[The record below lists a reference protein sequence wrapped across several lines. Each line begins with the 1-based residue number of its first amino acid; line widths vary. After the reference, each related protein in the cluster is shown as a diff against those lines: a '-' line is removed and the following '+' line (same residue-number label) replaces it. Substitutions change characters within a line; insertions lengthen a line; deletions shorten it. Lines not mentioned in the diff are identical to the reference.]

1 MPRSARWW
9 APSGGGR
16 GARGRD
22 KQSAG
27 AGKARRKPKK
37 NRALRIFFATDVH
50 GSDVCFRK
58 FLAAAKVYEADVVLL
73 GGDFAG
79 KGLVPVLRD
88 GGELRAEIDG
98 KEVSVPADGWDQLAA
113 DINRRGFYAA
123 QMEPGELGELR
134 NDAAALDRKFRSEIA
149 AQAERWCRLAAERLD
164 PRVRCIITP
173 GNDDP
178 VDADPVYAAD
188 DRVEFPSG
196 AVCDL
201 GPVAMASLG
210 VVPFTPWSTERECS
224 EEDLAKLIA
233 EMVESLPEGRECIL
247 NFHCP
252 PYATGLDDAPELD
265 TTLKPVI
272 RGGRPS
278 IVPVGSRAVRDAI
291 KKYQPPVSLHGHIH
305 ESRGVQRL
313 GRTLCVNPGSDYSSG
328 VLRGAVVDIAE
339 DGTCLDFLLTT
350 G

>member
-1 MPRSARWW
+1 MLKSL
-9 APSGGGR
+9 
-16 GARGRD
+16 
-22 KQSAG
+22 
-27 AGKARRKPKK
+27 RKPKK
-37 NRALRIFFATDVH
+37 QRALRIFFATDVH

-58 FLAAAKVYEADVVLL
+58 FLAAAKVYEADVLLL

-88 GGELRAEIDG
+88 GDGSLRAEIDG
-98 KEVSVPADGWDQLAA
+98 KEVSVPAGEGGRLAA
-113 DINRRGFYAA
+113 DINRKGFYSAE
-123 QMEPGELGELR
+123 MEPEELGELR
-134 NDAAALDRKFRSEIA
+134 QDPIAVDRKFRSEIA

-164 PRVRCIITP
+164 PAVRCIITP

-188 DRVEFPSG
+188 KRVEFPSG
-196 AVCDL
+196 IVCDL
-201 GPVAMASLG
+201 GPVDMASLG
-210 VVPFTPWSTERECS
+210 FVPFTPWSTERECS
-224 EEDLAKLIA
+224 EEDLAKLIS
-233 EMVESLPEGRECIL
+233 ELVESLPESRQLIM

-265 TTLKPVI
+265 ATLKPVI

-278 IVPVGSRAVRDAI
+278 IVPVGSHAVRDAI

-305 ESRGVQRL
+305 ESRGVQRV

-339 DGTCLDFLLTT
+339 DGSCLDFLLTT

>member
-1 MPRSARWW
+1 MLKSL
-9 APSGGGR
+9 
-16 GARGRD
+16 
-22 KQSAG
+22 
-27 AGKARRKPKK
+27 RKPKK

-58 FLAAAKVYEADVVLL
+58 FLAAAKVYEADVLLL

-88 GGELRAEIDG
+88 GDGSLRAEIDG
-98 KEVSVPADGWDQLAA
+98 KEVSVPAGEGGRLAA
-113 DINRRGFYAA
+113 DINRKGFYSAE
-123 QMEPGELGELR
+123 MEPEELGELR
-134 NDAAALDRKFRSEIA
+134 QDPIAVDRKFRSEIA

-164 PRVRCIITP
+164 PAVRCIITP

-188 DRVEFPSG
+188 KRVEFPSG
-196 AVCDL
+196 IVCDL

-210 VVPFTPWSTERECS
+210 FVPFTPWSTERECS
-224 EEDLAKLIA
+224 EEDLAKLIT
-233 EMVESLPEGRECIL
+233 ELVESLPDGRQCIM

-265 TTLKPVI
+265 ATLKPVI

-278 IVPVGSRAVRDAI
+278 IVPVGSHAVRDAI

>member
-1 MPRSARWW
+1 MLRSL
-9 APSGGGR
+9 
-16 GARGRD
+16 
-22 KQSAG
+22 
-27 AGKARRKPKK
+27 RKPKK
-37 NRALRIFFATDVH
+37 KPALRIFFATDLH

-58 FLAAAKVYEADVVLL
+58 FLAAAKVYEANVLLL

-88 GGELRAEIDG
+88 GGGSLRAEIDG
-98 KEVSVPADGWDQLAA
+98 NQLTVPAEGWDKLAA

-123 QMEPGELGELR
+123 QLEPEELAELR
-134 NDAAALDRKFRSEIA
+134 ADAAALDRLFRGEIA
-149 AQAERWCRLAAERLD
+149 AQAARWCKLAADRLD
-164 PRVRCIITP
+164 PAVRCVITP

-188 DRVEFPSG
+188 ERVEFPS
-196 AVCDL
+196 ATVCDL

-224 EEDLAKLIA
+224 EEDLAKLIS
-233 EMVESLPEGRECIL
+233 ELMDSLPAGRQCIM

-252 PYATGLDDAPELD
+252 PYGTGLDDAPELD
-265 TTLKPVI
+265 ATLKPVI

-278 IVPVGSRAVRDAI
+278 IVPVGSHAVRNAI

-313 GRTLCVNPGSDYSSG
+313 GRTLCLNPGSDYSSG

-339 DGTCLDFLLTT
+339 DGSCLDFLLTT

>member
-1 MPRSARWW
+1 M
-9 APSGGGR
+9 R
-16 GARGRD
+16 GAFRKSK
-22 KQSAG
+22 KQ
-27 AGKARRKPKK
+27 
-37 NRALRIFFATDVH
+37 RALRIFFTTDVH

-58 FLAAAKVYEADVVLL
+58 FLAAAKVYQPDILLL

-79 KGLVPVLRD
+79 KGLVPVLRTD
-88 GGELRAEIDG
+88 GILRAQIDG
-98 KEVSVPADGWDQLAA
+98 HKVSVPAAEWDRLAA
-113 DINRRGFYAA
+113 DINKRGFYAA
-123 QMEPGELGELR
+123 QLDAAELAGLQQ
-134 NDAAALDRKFRSEIA
+134 DPAALDRLFRSEIA
-149 AQAERWCRLAAERLD
+149 AQAQRWCALAAERLD
-164 PRVRCIITP
+164 PAVRCIITP

-188 DRVEFPSG
+188 ERVEFPESR
-196 AVCDL
+196 VCDL

-210 VVPFTPWSTERECS
+210 VVPYTPWSTERECS
-224 EEDLAKLIA
+224 EEELAKRISELLD
-233 EMVESLPEGRECIL
+233 SLPEGRQAIM

-252 PYATGLDDAPELD
+252 PYGTGLDDAPELD
-265 TTLKPVI
+265 ATLKPVI

-278 IVPVGSRAVRDAI
+278 IVPVGSHAVREAI
-291 KKYQPPVSLHGHIH
+291 KRYQPVVSLHGHIH
-305 ESRGVQRL
+305 ESRGVQKI

>member
-1 MPRSARWW
+1 M
-9 APSGGGR
+9 R
-16 GARGRD
+16 GAFRKSK
-22 KQSAG
+22 KQ
-27 AGKARRKPKK
+27 
-37 NRALRIFFATDVH
+37 RALRIFFTTDVH

-58 FLAAAKVYEADVVLL
+58 FLAAAKVYQPDILLL

-79 KGLVPVLRD
+79 KGLVPVLRTD
-88 GGELRAEIDG
+88 GALRAQIEG
-98 KEVSVPADGWDQLAA
+98 HEVSVPAAEWDRLAA
-113 DINRRGFYAA
+113 DINKRGFYAA
-123 QMEPGELGELR
+123 QLDAAELAALQQ
-134 NDAAALDRKFRSEIA
+134 DPAALDRLFRSQIA
-149 AQAERWCRLAAERLD
+149 AQAQRWCALAAERLD
-164 PRVRCIITP
+164 PVVRCIITP

-188 DRVEFPSG
+188 GRVEFPESR
-196 AVCDL
+196 VCDL

-210 VVPFTPWSTERECS
+210 VVPYTPWSTERECS
-224 EEDLAKLIA
+224 EEELAKRISELLD
-233 EMVESLPEGRECIL
+233 SLPDGRQAIM

-252 PYATGLDDAPELD
+252 PYGTGLDDAPELD
-265 TTLKPVI
+265 ATLKPVI

-278 IVPVGSRAVRDAI
+278 IVPVGSHAVRDAI
-291 KKYQPPVSLHGHIH
+291 KHYQPVVSLHGHIH
-305 ESRGVQRL
+305 ESRGVQKI

>member
-1 MPRSARWW
+1 MPVF
-9 APSGGGR
+9 GR
-16 GARGRD
+16 PRG
-22 KQSAG
+22 
-27 AGKARRKPKK
+27 KK
-37 NRALRIFFATDVH
+37 KRALRIFFATDLH

-58 FLAAAKVYEADVVLL
+58 FLAAGKVYEADVVLL

-79 KGLVPVLRD
+79 KGLVPVLREN
-88 GGELRAEIDG
+88 GSLRAEVEG
-98 KEVSVPADGWDQLAA
+98 NEVTVDAAEWDQLAA
-113 DINRRGFYAA
+113 DINQRGFYAA
-123 QMEPGELGELR
+123 QLDGDELAGLREDPG
-134 NDAAALDRKFRSEIA
+134 ALDRLFRSQIA
-149 AQAERWCRLAAERLD
+149 AQAERWCQLAAERLD
-164 PRVRCIITP
+164 PAVRCIITP

-188 DRVEFPSG
+188 ERVEFPSG

-224 EEDLAKLIA
+224 EEDLAKKISELLDP
-233 EMVESLPEGRECIL
+233 LPEGRPCIM

-265 TTLKPVI
+265 ATLKPVI

-278 IVPVGSRAVRDAI
+278 IVPVGSHAIRDAI
-291 KKYQPPVSLHGHIH
+291 KRYQPPVSLHGHIH
-305 ESRGVQRL
+305 ESRGVQKI

-328 VLRGAVVDIAE
+328 VLRGAVLDLAE

>member
-1 MPRSARWW
+1 MLKSARGW
-9 APSGGGR
+9 AR
-16 GARGRD
+16 
-22 KQSAG
+22 SAG
-27 AGKARRKPKK
+27 AGKAPRKPKK
-37 NRALRIFFATDVH
+37 KRALRVFFATDVH

-58 FLAAAKVYEADVVLL
+58 FLAAARVYEADVLLL

-79 KGLVPVLRD
+79 KGLVPVLRNGD
-88 GGELRAEIDG
+88 GSLRTEIDG
-98 KEVSVPADGWDQLAA
+98 NQVNAPADGWDQLTA
-113 DINRRGFYAA
+113 DINRRGFYAR
-123 QMEPGELGELR
+123 QMQPGELAGLR
-134 NDAAALDRKFRSEIA
+134 EDPAALDRLFREQIA
-149 AQAERWCRLAAERLD
+149 AQAKRWCQLAAERLD
-164 PRVRCIITP
+164 PAVRCIITP

-178 VDADPVYAAD
+178 VAADPVYAAD
-188 DRVEFPSG
+188 ERVEFPSG
-196 AVCDL
+196 TVCDL

-210 VVPFTPWSTERECS
+210 LVPFTPWSTERECS

-233 EMVESLPEGRECIL
+233 EMLDSLPEGRPCIM

-252 PYATGLDDAPELD
+252 PYASGLDDAPELD
-265 TTLKPVI
+265 ATLKPVI

-278 IVPVGSRAVRDAI
+278 IVPVGSHAVRDAI

-305 ESRGVQRL
+305 ESRGVQRI

-339 DGTCLDFLLTT
+339 DGSCLDFLLTT